1 MVNKE
6 LTGRTLLDVPGYSK
20 KVEFGIIVHFK
31 YPIEGTEDTIE
42 VATTRPE
49 TMLGDTAI
57 AVHPDDERY
66 KHLVGKNAVHP
77 FVKDRLMPIV
87 ADDYVDKEFGT
98 GAVKITPAHDPNDY
112 DVGQRHNLEFIN
124 ILNDDGKFKE
134 NAGEMFKGMKS
145 FHARVK
151 VVQALKDAGLYIET
165 KDNPM
170 QIPICSKSGDV
181 IEPILKPQWWVNC
194 KPLAEKALEVC
205 GHALILEGRCLT
217 CYVAHEGGRIVHSAE
232 VVRD

>member
-1 MVNKE
+1 M
-6 LTGRTLLDVPGYSK
+6 
-20 KVEFGIIVHFK
+20 
-31 YPIEGTEDTIE
+31 
-42 VATTRPE
+42 A
-49 TMLGDTAI
+49 
-57 AVHPDDERY
+57 
-66 KHLVGKNAVHP
+66 
-77 FVKDRLMPIV
+77 
-87 ADDYVDKEFGT
+87 FGT

-124 ILNDDGKFKE
+124 ILNDDGTFNE
-134 NAGEMFKGMKS
+134 NAGEMFKGMKR

-194 KPLAEKALEVC
+194 KPLAEKALEVRDPPVL
-205 GHALILEGRCLT
+205 HDRLMILM
-217 CYVAHEGGRIVHSAE
+217 
-232 VVRD
+232 